1 MQTRG
6 AWAQQRQPR
15 RYVDSV
21 ASLGTQDFLE
31 AEREAWPCLKGT
43 GKHSASERSAKRH
56 IYLVLT
62 QCAQQMVAELRG
74 KRPPSFFQVLPNSSS
89 SASFKDKSLRPC
101 EICARLLR
109 ASLAHRTPT
118 PLLEAPVVRGR
129 RAGPRCGAH
138 ALGPGPR
145 RPPHRTCAPGPP
157 WAPLGPRSQDGSPSG
172 GITRI
177 HCPASLST
185 QAPCFTLSVLLF
197 RS

>member
-1 MQTRG
+1 MLEG
-6 AWAQQRQPR
+6 DRQAHCLREEREAAHLPR
-15 RYVDSV
+15 ADSV
-21 ASLGTQDFLE
+21 RTADGGR
-31 AEREAWPCLKGT
+31 AEREATP
-43 GKHSASERSAKRH
+43 
-56 IYLVLT
+56 LT
-62 QCAQQMVAELRG
+62 
-74 KRPPSFFQVLPNSSS
+74 FQVLPNSSS
-89 SASFKDKSLRPC
+89 SASFKDESLRPC

-138 ALGPGPR
+138 ALHALGPGPR

-157 WAPLGPRSQDGSPSG
+157 WTPLGPRSQDGSPSG